1 MSNESAPKPIAI
13 IIRKLSRVNCRP
25 CAVLGYALN
34 EMTDQLT
41 SANAQVS
48 EHDID
53 VEFGLIRKYGLTS
66 VPVLIFERNGA
77 EITRLNGLVSAAEV
91 MDAVEYAKEAM

>member
-1 MSNESAPKPIAI
+1 MSNDSPKPIAI

-41 SANAQVS
+41 AANAVVS

-53 VEFGLIRKYGLTS
+53 VEFGLIRKYGITS
-66 VPVLIFERNGA
+66 VPCLIFERNGA

-91 MDAVEYAKEAM
+91 MDAVQFAKESR

>member
-1 MSNESAPKPIAI
+1 MGVGMTKPTAI

-25 CAVLGYALN
+25 CAVLTYALN
-34 EMTDQLT
+34 EMSEQLAQ
-41 SANAQVS
+41 ANAHVS

-53 VEFGLIRKYGLTS
+53 VEFGLIRKYGITS

-77 EITRLNGLVSAAEV
+77 EITRINGLASAEEII
-91 MDAVEYAKEAM
+91 DAVEYAKVAR

>member
-1 MSNESAPKPIAI
+1 MTTKPIAI
-13 IIRKLSRVNCRP
+13 IIRKLSRVGCRP
-25 CAVLGYALN
+25 CAVVTYALN
-34 EMTDQLT
+34 EMTDQL
-41 SANAQVS
+41 SQVNAHVS

-53 VEFGLIRKYGLTS
+53 VEFGLIRKYGITS

-91 MDAVEYAKEAM
+91 LDAVQFAKDSR